1 MRVSLQTYGGQL
13 GALGRSRH
21 VVDTD
26 SLAPEHRRALADMIA
41 AAEASLAAPR
51 PTDEKLR
58 DAQTYVVEID
68 EGGASRTLEATDGSV
83 PAEFARLRD
92 WLRGRR

>member
-13 GALGRSRH
+13 GGLGRPEH

-26 SLAPEHRRALADMIA
+26 SLAPENSRALAGLIA

-51 PTDEKLR
+51 PTNENLR
-58 DAQTYVVEID
+58 DAQTYVVEIH
-68 EGGASRTLEATDGSV
+68 EGDASRTLEATDGSV
-83 PAEFARLRD
+83 PPEFARLRD
-92 WLRGRR
+92 WLRSR